1 MQCPGS
7 ICYAL
12 YIRNKLKKK
21 PRGVRMTSQNQHPQ
35 GPSPFDQ
42 QPERPITINSSLTTT
57 QPTNTKST
65 PPQQTILPEQK
76 GPGWMI
82 PSRPMPAVEYQRAIS
97 TEEQPALEDQNQ
109 TNTTVISK
117 PKRSRQSTKS
127 QKNTQ
132 DIQASVEASGN
143 TTGTNMASDTLE
155 K

>member
-1 MQCPGS
+1 MEIEQ
-7 ICYAL
+7 A
-12 YIRNKLKKK
+12 
-21 PRGVRMTSQNQHPQ
+21 PQ
-35 GPSPFDQ
+35 FLNEEPS
-42 QPERPITINSSLTTT
+42 
-57 QPTNTKST
+57 
-65 PPQQTILPEQK
+65 EQV
-76 GPGWMI
+76 
-82 PSRPMPAVEYQRAIS
+82 PSFS
-97 TEEQPALEDQNQ
+97 TEEQPALENQNQ